1 MITITII
8 IKIITIIIF
17 FSTLAGGGRAACLGE
32 GEDTAVDCHLTGLD
46 RIMTKM
52 ILVMVV
58 LVMMVMMVMVIRR
71 RRMLT

>member
-1 MITITII
+1 MITTTII

-17 FSTLAGGGRAACLGE
+17 FSTWAGGGRAACLGE
-32 GEDTAVDCHLTGLD
+32 GEDTAVDCHLIGLD

-52 ILVMVV
+52 ILVMV
-58 LVMMVMMVMVIRR
+58 IRR